1 MPYLSNLKFIAQF
14 MKVCGFTFVRNGTKF
29 DYPFEEAI
37 RSILPICDKI
47 IVAVGNSED
56 DTLERVKA
64 IDPKVT
70 VIETV
75 WDDSLREGGKV
86 LAAETDKAFQAIP
99 SDYDWAFYIQGD
111 EVVHEK
117 YLPVI
122 KKGMHDFINQPNVDG
137 LLFNYTHFF
146 GSYDYVG
153 LKYSWYRKEIRVI
166 RNDKNIFSYK
176 DAQGFRKKPNEK
188 LQVKLINASIFHYG
202 WAREPEALQGKEKSK
217 VRFYHNDNWISQNF
231 SRSDKYEYDS
241 MPEPIRK
248 FNDTHPQVMLE
259 RVKRKNWLFNPN
271 LSLKYS
277 SFKDKF
283 KRVMGNLTGWY
294 PGEYKNYKR
303 I

>member
-117 YLPVI
+117 YLPII
-122 KKGMHDFINQPNVDG
+122 KKGMYDFINQPNVDG

-166 RNDKNIFSYK
+166 RNNKNIFSYK

-188 LQVKLINASIFHYG
+188 LRVKPINASILHYG

-241 MPEPIRK
+241 MLEPIRK
-248 FNDTHPQVMLE
+248 FDDTHPQVMLD
-259 RVKRKNWLFNPN
+259 RVKRKNWAFNPN

>member
-1 MPYLSNLKFIAQF
+1 
-14 MKVCGFTFVRNGTKF
+14 MKVCGFTFVRNGVKF

-37 RSILPICDKI
+37 RSILPICDEI

-64 IDPKVT
+64 IDPKVR
-70 VIETV
+70 VIETI
-75 WDDSLREGGKV
+75 WDETLREGGKV
-86 LAAETDKAFQAIP
+86 LASETDKAFQAIT
-99 SDYDWAFYIQGD
+99 SEYDWAFYIQGD

-117 YLPVI
+117 YLPAI
-122 KKGMHDFINQPNVDG
+122 EKGMRDFLNNKTVDG

-146 GSYDYVG
+146 GSYQYVG
-153 LKYSWYRKEIRVI
+153 LKYSWYRREIRVV
-166 RNDKNIFSYK
+166 RNNKNIFSYK

-188 LQVKLINASIFHYG
+188 LKVKLIDAHIFHYG

-217 VRFYHNDNWISQNF
+217 ARFYHGDNWISRNF
-231 SRSDKYEYDS
+231 SRSSRYEYDS
-241 MPEPIRK
+241 MLEPIRK
-248 FNDTHPQVMLE
+248 FTETHPQVMAE
-259 RVKRKNWLFNPN
+259 RIANQNWTFNPD

-283 KRVMGNLTGWY
+283 KRVMGELTGWY

-303 I
+303 L

>member
-1 MPYLSNLKFIAQF
+1 
-14 MKVCGFTFVRNGTKF
+14 MKVCGFTFIRNAIKF
-29 DYPFEEAI
+29 DYPIVEAI
-37 RSILPICDKI
+37 TSILPLCDKF
-47 IVAVGNSED
+47 IVVVGNSSD
-56 DTLERVKA
+56 NTKNLIER
-64 IDPKVT
+64 IDPEK
-70 VIETV
+70 IKIIDSN
-75 WDDSLREGGKV
+75 WDDSLREGGRV
-86 LAAETDKAFQAIP
+86 LAEETNKAIDQLP